1 MHRLPPA
8 DLSYREDD
16 LRLDQL
22 PLRTWFRA
30 MYHMTQGKQGISSI
44 ELGRRLGMTQTTAW
58 KVKHKLKKLMM
69 ERDARKQLTERVEID
84 DSYLGGERP
93 GGKRGL
99 QAGAPQVELRTEI
112 FSP

>member
-1 MHRLPPA
+1 MRQRHFQHNSR
-8 DLSYREDD
+8 RH
-16 LRLDQL
+16 Q
-22 PLRTWFRA
+22 
-30 MYHMTQGKQGISSI
+30 QGISSI

-69 ERDARKQLTERVEID
+69 ERDARKQLTGRVEID
-84 DSYLGGERP
+84 DVYLGGERP

-99 QAGAPQVELRTEI
+99 QAGATPYPDRTFTGWAAPASSGAPKVELRTEI